1 VWEGGKLAGGV
12 ERRPSPSKVD
22 FRRRAKYGSRVRIQL
37 SRRQFLVTTA
47 TAAAAVAT
55 STAAET
61 PSEPI
66 IDIHQHTNYSGR
78 TDAQLIAHQKALG
91 VTTTVL
97 LPAGRLYGLDA
108 DCGKNDTVLALAKKH
123 PDQFVFFANEITN
136 IPEAREEIT
145 KYLKLGA
152 IGIGEQKFKVACDSP
167 EFQQVAERAQ
177 EFGVPILMHFMHNQ
191 YNTGIERF
199 DKVLEKFPKVNFVG
213 HAQTWWGN
221 VDKNHEQK
229 AMYPTTKVIPGGITD
244 RLLREHPN
252 MYGDLSAGSGLNF
265 FTRDAEHA
273 QAFMERH
280 QDKLMFGSDCND
292 VFGRGPGCQGANI
305 LANIRKLAPTRAIQR
320 KILFGN
326 AKRVMKLKV

>member
-1 VWEGGKLAGGV
+1 MA
-12 ERRPSPSKVD
+12 
-22 FRRRAKYGSRVRIQL
+22 
-37 SRRQFLVTTA
+37 TA
-47 TAAAAVAT
+47 TLTALGIGNGMAAAEKVGLDGT
-55 STAAET
+55 RLSET
-61 PSEPI
+61 PSSEPI

-78 TDAQLIAHQKALG
+78 SDAQLIAHQKALG

-108 DCGKNDTVLALAKKH
+108 DCGKNDTVLALAKK
-123 PDQFVFFANEITN
+123 QSKFVFFANEITN

-152 IGIGEQKFKVACDSP
+152 IGIGEQKFRVACDAP
-167 EFQQVAERAQ
+167 EFQRVAELAQ

-199 DKVLEKFPKVNFVG
+199 HKVLEKFPKVNFIG

-229 AMYPTTKVIPGGITD
+229 AMYPVAKVTSGGITD
-244 RLLREHPN
+244 RLLSDYPN
-252 MYGDLSAGSGLNF
+252 MFGDLSAGSGLNF
-265 FTRDAEHA
+265 FTRDEEHA
-273 QAFMERH
+273 RGFLERH
-280 QDKLMFGSDCND
+280 QDQLMFGSDCND

-305 LANIRKLAPTRAIQR
+305 LANIRKLAPTKTIER
-320 KILFGN
+320 KVLFEN
-326 AKRVMKLKV
+326 AKRVMKLTI